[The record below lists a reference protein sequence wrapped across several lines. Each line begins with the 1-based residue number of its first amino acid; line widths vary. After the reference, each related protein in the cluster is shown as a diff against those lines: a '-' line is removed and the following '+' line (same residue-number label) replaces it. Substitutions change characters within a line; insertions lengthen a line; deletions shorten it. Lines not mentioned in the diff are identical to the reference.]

1 MKKTITTSSGF
12 KCSINE
18 DVLDDM
24 RLLEMIAELEE
35 NAMVLPR
42 FLVMFLGE
50 KQKEALYRKLY
61 AALRDNGCFVLTDYF
76 AESEELEEEYF
87 HNQFYQRWLLRH
99 EASFGQGYPIL
110 DNPHLTV

>member
-18 DVLDDM
+18 EVLDDM

-42 FLVMFLGE
+42 FLAMFLGE
-50 KQKEALYRKLY
+50 KQKEALYKHVEAKDGRVPMEPLQ
-61 AALRDNGCFVLTDYF
+61 AEVSEIIEALG
-76 AESEELEEEYF
+76 EE
-87 HNQFYQRWLLRH
+87 
-99 EASFGQGYPIL
+99 
-110 DNPHLTV
+110 VKK